1 MNAKSL
7 TLLLVIAGA
16 AVVVAAVALRG
27 GTSSAEEST
36 AKQKLLPALSGSGTD
51 GANSTADRRNAITSI
66 RIQRAEG
73 GYTLH
78 KVDDTW
84 TIQDRGDFP
93 VQMDQ
98 VRKLVNALGDA
109 TTIEAK
115 TSDPTKYEK
124 LGVQDVDAPD
134 SKSVLVTLAGKD
146 GSEIAKLI
154 VGKEPESSGIQV
166 SKQRYVRRAGEAQSW
181 LADLQLDLHERATDW
196 MAKEVVKVPQDSV
209 RSIEIRQP
217 DGETLLVDRAS
228 KETKDFTLHGVPEGK
243 EPTYPTVAN
252 SLATGLEYVNLED
265 VAPAGDVDFST
276 GTGPIARYTTFDGLV
291 VTVTTKDQDG
301 KAYASFVAS
310 YEAPPA
316 AEAKPEGAKED
327 GSEGEATP
335 PAAVK
340 SAAEVQAEVT
350 QLNER
355 LSKWA
360 YVISSYSRSQFGKK
374 LAEMVKERAPAAP
387 LPDPNAASGGGGD
400 GADDGMGDAD
410 NPVQIPSD
418 LPPEIRAQIKA
429 HQESIGNKTVDGP
442 PRTKPED
449 APVEPP
455 QEPESEPDVPPT
467 PPQR

>member
-7 TLLLVIAGA
+7 TLLLVLAGA
-16 AVVVAAVALRG
+16 TVAIAAIALRG
-27 GTSSAEEST
+27 DSSSAEEST
-36 AKQKLLPALSGSGTD
+36 AKQKLIPGLSGSSTD
-51 GANSTADRRNAITSI
+51 GANSTSDRRNAVASI

-78 KVDDTW
+78 KVGDTW

-109 TTIEAK
+109 TTIEPK
-115 TSDPTKYEK
+115 TSDPAKYEK

-134 SKSVLVTLAGKD
+134 SKSVLVTLSGKD
-146 GSEIAKLI
+146 GREIAKLI
-154 VGKEPESSGIQV
+154 VGKEAESSGIQL
-166 SKQRYVRRAGEAQSW
+166 SKQLYVRRAGEAQSW
-181 LADLQLDLHERATDW
+181 LADLQLDLHDSATDW
-196 MAKEVVKVPQDSV
+196 MAKEIVKIPQDSV

-217 DGETLLVDRAS
+217 DGETLLVDRPS

-316 AEAKPEGAKED
+316 AEAAPEGA
-327 GSEGEATP
+327 EGEGATP
-335 PAAVK
+335 PAAVR
-340 SAAEVQAEVT
+340 SADEVQAEVAK
-350 QLNER
+350 LNER

-374 LAEMVKERAPAAP
+374 LSEMVKDRAPATP
-387 LPDPNAASGGGGD
+387 PPDPDTAEGGAAGT
-400 GADDGMGDAD
+400 DDAETPMM
-410 NPVQIPSD
+410 IPSD

-442 PRTKPED
+442 PRTKPEE

-455 QEPESEPDVPPT
+455 QEPDADVDPPADAE

>member
-7 TLLLVIAGA
+7 TLLLVLAGA
-16 AVVVAAVALRG
+16 AVFVAAVALRSD
-27 GTSSAEEST
+27 TSSAEESA
-36 AKQKLLPALSGSGTD
+36 AKQKLLPGLSGSSSD
-51 GANSTADRRNAITSI
+51 ASTSDRRNAVAMI

-78 KVDDTW
+78 KVGDTW

-115 TSDPTKYEK
+115 TSDPAKYAR
-124 LGVQDVDAPD
+124 LGVEDVDAPD
-134 SKSVLVTLAGKD
+134 SKSVLVTLGGQD
-146 GSEIAKLI
+146 GREIAKLI
-154 VGKEPESSGIQV
+154 VGKQAEASGMQV
-166 SKQRYVRRAGEAQSW
+166 SKQVYVRRAGEAQSW
-181 LADLQLDLHERATDW
+181 LADMQLDLHERATDW

-217 DGETLLVDRAS
+217 DGETLLVDRPS
-228 KETKDFTLHGVPEGK
+228 KETKDFTLHAVPEGK

-316 AEAKPEGAKED
+316 AEVKPDGA
-327 GSEGEATP
+327 EGETTAP
-335 PAAVK
+335 PAAAK
-340 SAAEVQAEVT
+340 SADEVQAEVAK
-350 QLNER
+350 LNDR

-374 LAEMVKERAPAAP
+374 ASEMVKDRAPATPPA
-387 LPDPNAASGGGGD
+387 DPNAAEGGG
-400 GADDGMGDAD
+400 DDGMGDGMGDGMDDAD
-410 NPVQIPSD
+410 KPMIIPSD

-429 HQESIGNKTVDGP
+429 HQEGLGNKTVDGP

-455 QEPESEPDVPPT
+455 QEPESEPDAPPT